1 MPREV
6 THLLIGAIYHPP
18 KANNFDMT
26 EYLISTMDQLTRS
39 HPNAGI
45 LLLGDFN
52 QLPEARLKSY
62 PLEQVVTTTTR
73 GKSILDKFFTS
84 VSTWYQT
91 PAALP
96 AVTRSDHETILFRP
110 EKDPPRPAKLVKITY
125 RRVSTHNRRAFLF
138 DHLQRHNW
146 SHFYH
151 MNSCQE
157 MVDYFYS
164 FILHLLNLYM
174 PTIRSSSNNF
184 DKPWVTPEFRNLV
197 KQRQRAYMSS
207 QKSLYCKLR
216 NKVQRLAALSGS
228 GLTNARSGS

>member
-1 MPREV
+1 MSEV
-6 THLLIGAIYHPP
+6 W
-18 KANNFDMT
+18 
-26 EYLISTMDQLTRS
+26 TRLS
-39 HPNAGI
+39 VAY
-45 LLLGDFN
+45 LLLVQPTPVLASG
-52 QLPEARLKSY
+52 L
-62 PLEQVVTTTTR
+62 
-73 GKSILDKFFTS
+73 FF
-84 VSTWYQT
+84 Q
-91 PAALP
+91 
-96 AVTRSDHETILFRP
+96 P

-125 RRVSTHNRRAFLF
+125 RRVNSHNRRAFLF

-184 DKPWVTPEFRNLV
+184 DKPWVTQEFRNLV

-216 NKVQRLAALSGS
+216 NKSATPGS
-228 GLTNARSGS
+228 FTP